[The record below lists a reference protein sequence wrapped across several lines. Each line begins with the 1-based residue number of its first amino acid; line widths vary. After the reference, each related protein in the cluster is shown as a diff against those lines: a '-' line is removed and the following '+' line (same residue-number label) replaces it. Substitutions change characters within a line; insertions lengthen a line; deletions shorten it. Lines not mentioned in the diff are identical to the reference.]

1 MTVVLGHPIDIYG
14 ALYIDIQR
22 SDDIYCLTKIGVDA
36 YIEIYR
42 EHSCTGEPQMTGRF
56 ALQEEVEAF
65 SDKVIALV
73 CPKYGNHWRERVQ
86 RLWDDVQQRG
96 FVERTDATKKLYMSR
111 FRKGVRDRLATEEL
125 DEDRRKRVDVDLM
138 KIIQIDRTILSQ
150 LHEDYKARVKA
161 ANSNLTLVPEWKQVV
176 TILRE
181 MLKSDDMEI
190 RVLGL
195 CGLTGR
201 RFREIVQSADLR
213 LMTEVTP
220 IGSVRQ
226 RWLVFFKGQLKTRGG
241 EGTMA
246 NRDFAIPVLAPASEI
261 VAGFRDLRDSAQ
273 GRIWLSAD
281 EGAIKSTLNNALN
294 TKLKGSA
301 IERFW
306 PKDAPLSLKELRAL
320 YAEIAYENFGPRT
333 TRAPYYA
340 RILGHGIEDETTAL
354 SYMRYSLNTKGQ
366 REGMEE
372 INRLTML
379 RETRREEFLAERAK
393 AGGDDNSLIEEDD

>member
-1 MTVVLGHPIDIYG
+1 LTGGSFG
-14 ALYIDIQR
+14 AYM
-22 SDDIYCLTKIGVDA
+22 
-36 YIEIYR
+36 EIYR

-111 FRKGVRDRLATEEL
+111 FRKGVRDRLATEEP
-125 DEDRRKRVDVDLM
+125 DEDRRKRVDLDLM

-150 LHEDYKARVKA
+150 LHEDYKARVKV
-161 ANSNLTLVPEWKQVV
+161 ANSNLTLVPEWQQVV
-176 TILRE
+176 TVLRE
-181 MLKSDDMEI
+181 MLKSDDMET

-220 IGSVRQ
+220 KGRVRQ

-246 NRDFAIPVLAPASEI
+246 GRDFAIPVLAPAAEI
-261 VAGFRDLRDSAQ
+261 VAAFRELRDSAQ
-273 GRIWLSAD
+273 GRMWLSAD

-294 TKLKGSA
+294 TKLKASA

-306 PKDAPLSLKELRAL
+306 PKGAPLSLKELRAI

-379 RETRREEFLAERAK
+379 REARREEVLAERDN
-393 AGGDDNSLIEEDD
+393 AGGGDGSLIEDDD